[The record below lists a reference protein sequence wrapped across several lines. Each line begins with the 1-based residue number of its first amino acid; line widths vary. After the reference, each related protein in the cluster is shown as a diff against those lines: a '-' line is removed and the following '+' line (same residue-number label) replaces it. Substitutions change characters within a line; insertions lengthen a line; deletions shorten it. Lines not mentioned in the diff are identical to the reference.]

1 MPLLFLYYRS
11 ELAAI
16 RKVSIVEFVFSGL
29 LFAWL
34 GDLLLM
40 IAFGD
45 KLLFI
50 AGLLCF
56 LVMQLQYIYQ
66 FNKKSQAGGS
76 IFSKKPMWALPS
88 VLLGLGFYGLLYP
101 QLEDLLKI
109 AVGIYAL
116 SLVSMTL
123 AAINRYQ
130 KSSSESFN
138 NLTTGAFL
146 FMVSDMM
153 IGLKSFWF
161 VQGFYLDGFWIML
174 TYTGGQFL
182 LFRGL
187 ILHQI
192 KPNLASY

>member
-1 MPLLFLYYRS
+1 
-11 ELAAI
+11 
-16 RKVSIVEFVFSGL
+16 
-29 LFAWL
+29 
-34 GDLLLM
+34 
-40 IAFGD
+40 
-45 KLLFI
+45 
-50 AGLLCF
+50 
-56 LVMQLQYIYQ
+56 
-66 FNKKSQAGGS
+66 
-76 IFSKKPMWALPS
+76 
-88 VLLGLGFYGLLYP
+88 
-101 QLEDLLKI
+101 
-109 AVGIYAL
+109 
-116 SLVSMTL
+116 MTL